1 MYKNTVNILNF
12 IVYAFLKTVYQ
23 VDHYIFK
30 LYIRKCD
37 ITFKFILLNKN
48 FSALFFVNQSMKT
61 HAKNRQL
68 IKKSPNANKIHKG
81 NHTLKF
87 IIIAISC
94 KLSKLK
100 H

>member
-12 IVYAFLKTVYQ
+12 IVYAFLKTFYQ

-37 ITFKFILLNKN
+37 ITFKFIFLNKN
-48 FSALFFVNQSMKT
+48 LSALFFVYQSMKT

-68 IKKSPNANKIHKG
+68 IKSHQTPTKYIKATI
-81 NHTLKF
+81 L
-87 IIIAISC
+87 
-94 KLSKLK
+94 
-100 H
+100 

>member
-68 IKKSPNANKIHKG
+68 IK
-81 NHTLKF
+81 NHQTPTKYIKATIL
-87 IIIAISC
+87 
-94 KLSKLK
+94 
-100 H
+100 